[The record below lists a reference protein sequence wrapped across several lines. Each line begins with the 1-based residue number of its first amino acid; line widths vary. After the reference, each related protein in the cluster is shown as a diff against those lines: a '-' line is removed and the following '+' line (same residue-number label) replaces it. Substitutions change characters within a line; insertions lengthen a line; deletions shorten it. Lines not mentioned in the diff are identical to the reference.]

1 MKYLMKYLDASR
13 HVMMKEIIDSEGDV
27 EYTLRQSCKEAAM
40 RHEKLKKRLSEKI
53 PGVSPCRFFYE
64 LSGQEGTVYSMTEEE
79 KIITE
84 IHVCTPI
91 GIPMRVK
98 NRRAVPEM

>member
-13 HVMMKEIIDSEGDV
+13 HVMMKEIIDSESNV
-27 EYTLRQSCKEAAM
+27 EYTLRHSCEEAA
-40 RHEKLKKRLSEKI
+40 RRYEKLKKRLSEKI
-53 PGVSPCRFFYE
+53 PGVIPCRFFYE
-64 LSGQEGTVYSMTEEE
+64 LSGREGTVYSMAEEE

-91 GIPMRVK
+91 GIPMRGK
-98 NRRAVPEM
+98 NRRAMPEM